1 MVAEIVGPG
10 AKVVFAAAADR
21 FIWTGETGGLRH
33 AVTLWLHPERG
44 LWLWTVQLRAGL
56 HPVQC
61 DAILVQDIGLGND
74 GFVMNN
80 EAYASQYIDHHVV
93 RHPTCGPVV
102 LSRQNLPQGSGH
114 PWVAHGCLDSATG
127 FATDAMQ
134 LLGPRNRDGVQIDAE
149 RDLPGA
155 VLQQRSPV
163 R

>member
-1 MVAEIVGPG
+1 M
-10 AKVVFAAAADR
+10 
-21 FIWTGETGGLRH
+21 
-33 AVTLWLHPERG
+33 
-44 LWLWTVQLRAGL
+44 
-56 HPVQC
+56 QC

-114 PWVAHGCLDSATG
+114 PWVAHGCLDGATG

-134 LLGPRNRDGVQIDAE
+134 LFGPQSRDGVRIDAE

-155 VLQQRSPV
+155 RLQHEVACPMIQSPLATLEPGGQASWTFFGLFEPDHPEP
-163 R
+163 RAMPILRGSMRRCGRRGTS